1 MDLIGGKPVAL
12 LPSKA
17 LPSMLRPLSL
27 LLLALAVVGCSTG
40 QMNTDASLSG
50 DLRLN
55 AGALSESQTIVENAM
70 TQPELSTLVAAV
82 QQADL
87 VGALNGPGP
96 FTVFAPINA
105 GWENDLNEIDDEDLA
120 GILQYHVVEG
130 DISSSE
136 LMDGMTLEALDG
148 GLLTIQTLENRD
160 PMMKV
165 EDADII
171 YPDIV
176 SSNGRVHLINL
187 VLEPTPGGGAQ

>member
-1 MDLIGGKPVAL
+1 
-12 LPSKA
+12 
-17 LPSMLRPLSL
+17 MLRPLSL

-40 QMNTDASLSG
+40 QMNTDASLTG

-55 AGALSESQTIVENAM
+55 ADALSESQTIVENAM

-96 FTVFAPINA
+96 YTVFAPINA
-105 GWENDLNEIDDEDLA
+105 GWENDLSEIDDDDLA

-187 VLEPTPGGGAQ
+187 VLEPTPGGGVQ